1 MTERKSVGQ
10 VLIETYAKNQR
21 ESYDRYMYR
30 KYKES
35 RAQAQPSLQ
44 EQIDDLQK
52 QCVMLRHRVSELEK
66 LKNWSYTA
74 PPEEWDRKKD

>member
-1 MTERKSVGQ
+1 MT
-10 VLIETYAKNQR
+10 QR

-35 RAQAQPSLQ
+35 VRRNPTREERLEERVRQLE

-52 QCVMLRHRVSELEK
+52 QCVMLRYQVSK
-66 LKNWSYTA
+66 L
-74 PPEEWDRKKD
+74 D

>member
-1 MTERKSVGQ
+1 MK
-10 VLIETYAKNQR
+10 R

-35 RAQAQPSLQ
+35 RAQARPTLQ

-52 QCVMLRHRVSELEK
+52 QCVMLRYQVSKLEK
-66 LKNWSYTA
+66 KIN
-74 PPEEWDRKKD
+74 E